1 MVALMTGKID
11 VYLTE
16 VSKAKNLNKVEI
28 KNPELL
34 SPTVKNIL
42 GAAGTIAIM

>member
-1 MVALMTGKID
+1 MVALMTGKLD
-11 VYLTE
+11 MYLTE
-16 VSKAKNLNKVEI
+16 VSKQKNLSPVEI

-42 GAAGTIAIM
+42 AAAGTIAIM